1 MPMYNLIEYS
11 SIYSETTECLWFY
24 SKEEAIDF
32 NANIANTSDF
42 KSHIYKARLVENK
55 ADGADGILKN
65 ATNAVPLK
73 YLSNF
78 WGSFEMSLIDCKVEL
93 KIKSTKYCVLSAA
106 GVDSINGNAN
116 DNIFT
121 IKVAKLNVPVVL
133 SQQETIKNYQNF
145 LLVKDLKDQF
155 IEINIKPDVRVKQQ
169 MNKDIFESNFVG
181 VNRLYVLVYL
191 NRGDDVKQF
200 KTQ

>member
-1 MPMYNLIEYS
+1 
-11 SIYSETTECLWFY
+11 
-24 SKEEAIDF
+24 
-32 NANIANTSDF
+32 
-42 KSHIYKARLVENK
+42 
-55 ADGADGILKN
+55 
-65 ATNAVPLK
+65 
-73 YLSNF
+73 
-78 WGSFEMSLIDCKVEL
+78 MSLIDCKVEL